1 MRSAAQKPADSPSEF
16 GMGFPRFQPAGDSAV
31 LITFSDQINLA
42 VNQRI
47 LRLAQRLRASPQR
60 GLVEVVEGY
69 ITLMITYDPLELNYA
84 AVENL
89 LQQLLDEREEGL
101 PNPHRVEIPVIYGG
115 MHGPDLAFVA
125 EHNQLSIEDVIR
137 LHAGRDYPVYM
148 MGFMPG
154 FPYLGGMDPQIAAP
168 RLETPRSRV
177 PAGSVGIAGEQTGIY
192 PLDSPGGWRL
202 IGRTPLR
209 LFDPSR
215 EPPFLLNPGDVI
227 QFVPIDEGQV

>member
-1 MRSAAQKPADSPSEF
+1 MV
-16 GMGFPRFQPAGDSAV
+16 FPRFQPAGDSAILV
-31 LITFSDQINLA
+31 TFADQIDFTANLR
-42 VNQRI
+42 VH
-47 LRLAQRLRASPQR
+47 RLIRRLVEHPIR
-60 GLVEVVEGY
+60 GLGEAVPGY
-69 ITLMITYDPLELNYA
+69 VTVMAAYDPLEINYST
-84 AVENL
+84 VENL
-89 LQQLLDEREEGL
+89 LKELLDEPDGETSSPR
-101 PNPHRVEIPVIYGG
+101 RVEVLVSYGG
-115 MHGPDLAFVA
+115 EHGPDLEFVA
-125 EHNQLSIEDVIR
+125 MHNHLTMDEVIR

-154 FPYLGGMDPQIAAP
+154 FPYLGGLDPRIAAP

-202 IGRTPLR
+202 IGRTALR

-227 QFVPIDEGQV
+227 RFIPVDSEGA